1 MLTRV
6 FAVIDKVFSFIEDWV
21 LFLSTMAALISLF
34 IGVIAR
40 YGFNYALAWSEELV
54 REVIIV
60 TTFIGC
66 SAATKAR
73 AMVKVDAVIQLIPV
87 TKYPI
92 MFFSNLVTLLFSG
105 MMIYY
110 GWKLVLMQ
118 AATSQVTILLEIP
131 LELLYSVLPI
141 MGIMM
146 FIRTLMVMQQDWQA
160 WQKARAAKPA

>member
-21 LFLSTMAALISLF
+21 LFISTMAALISLF

-66 SAATKAR
+66 CAATKVR
-73 AMVKVDAVIQLIPV
+73 AGVKIDVLPQLVPV
-87 TKYPI
+87 TKWPI
-92 MFFSNLVTLLFSG
+92 TYISHLA
-105 MMIYY
+105 I
-110 GWKLVLMQ
+110 
-118 AATSQVTILLEIP
+118 
-131 LELLYSVLPI
+131 
-141 MGIMM
+141 
-146 FIRTLMVMQQDWQA
+146 
-160 WQKARAAKPA
+160 

>member
-21 LFLSTMAALISLF
+21 LFLSTMAALIALF
-34 IGVIAR
+34 IGVILR

-66 SAATKAR
+66 SAATKVR

-87 TKYPI
+87 TKYSHHVLCQPGDAPV
-92 MFFSNLVTLLFSG
+92 FRHDDLLR
-105 MMIYY
+105 
-110 GWKLVLMQ
+110 
-118 AATSQVTILLEIP
+118 LEACADAGGHHISTRSSWRSLWNSFTP
-131 LELLYSVLPI
+131 SCRSW
-141 MGIMM
+141 GS
-146 FIRTLMVMQQDWQA
+146 
-160 WQKARAAKPA
+160 